1 MTDAEVAD
9 DEDEDAGPPR
19 PLWPWVAG
27 VVVLA
32 VVAAVSWFLV
42 LRGDDGAR
50 EVVSTTGGEI
60 GRPARDGRFV
70 FTVTAVRCGVDRV
83 GDEYVNLEP
92 KGTYCLLDVT
102 VKNGARTPELF
113 DSNSQKA
120 YDAAGTEFS
129 TDIQAEVFVNNEAR
143 NFLDE
148 IAPGSQVKGSLVF
161 DVPDEATLTTVVLHE
176 SFSSPGARISLR

>member
-1 MTDAEVAD
+1 MTDAEVE
-9 DEDEDAGPPR
+9 DEDEDAGPPQ

-32 VVAAVSWFLV
+32 VVATLSWYFV
-42 LRGDDGAR
+42 LREDDGGQ
-50 EVVSTTGGEI
+50 VVSTTGGQL

-92 KGTYCLLDVT
+92 KGAYCLLDVT
-102 VKNGARTPELF
+102 VKNGGRTPEFF

-129 TDIQAEVFVNNEAR
+129 TDIQAEVFVNSEAR

-148 IAPGSQVKGSLVF
+148 IAPGNQVKGSLVF
-161 DVPDEATLTTVVLHE
+161 DVPQGSALTNVVLHE